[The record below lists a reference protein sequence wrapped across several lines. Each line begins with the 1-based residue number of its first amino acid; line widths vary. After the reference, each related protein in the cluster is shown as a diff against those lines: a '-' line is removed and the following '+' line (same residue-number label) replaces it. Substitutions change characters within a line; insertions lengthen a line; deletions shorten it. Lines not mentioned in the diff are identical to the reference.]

1 MFQQIEVMA
10 KFSVRKSIDN
20 VKRCFAEFPMETL
33 SGVVFFLLYV
43 VFDSIPRNTLTGYDY
58 FLEFFP
64 AVVMST
70 YFCGRVCRGLARS
83 LYYLVLPVS
92 VAVMFLCVGSLR
104 SFVTSTAYPFMW
116 LLVILLFFGYRQSPD
131 NVEFS
136 RRAMRRF
143 FNMVFSVVFGGLLVI
158 AFMLI
163 VASLEYIFSV
173 DTGRLFSYV
182 PIAVGCLLT
191 PLLLF
196 SMQAKSE
203 REAWHAPAKWLEV
216 LFNYVLNPGIVI
228 YTVILYVYAVTVL
241 VSWNLPKGGIA
252 AMVFAFFIVSF
263 FGRLSQTV
271 VSRPLFRWYY
281 RYQTLFSLPLL
292 VLFWTG
298 SLYRL
303 QTYGFT
309 ESRVYL
315 LVGGVLMTLFLLSL
329 FSRRWGQLRL
339 MLGISATAIVVFTYI
354 PGISA
359 KSIGIRVQ
367 EHRMIDHA
375 KAVGLWNESS
385 GKLKG
390 TAEFA
395 TADSLKIRHTIELS
409 ASHSYLCDAVGY
421 EEAERRYGENKLS
434 AAYRYRNSGKK
445 EISYS
450 EVVFV
455 RAENSVLDVS
465 GYTRYIPG
473 ADWMKAS
480 GRCDTVVY
488 TDRGVQHRIPVDL
501 QAHFAPYEEELKR
514 CAAAGEYRQRF
525 RRDEAFVIRNDTL
538 MIVFDEFL
546 RCNQEQTYQ
555 FGYSSD
561 ITVFV
566 R

>member
-1 MFQQIEVMA
+1 MA

-20 VKRCFAEFPMETL
+20 AKHCIVEFPMETL
-33 SGVVFFLLYV
+33 TGIVFFLLYV
-43 VFDSIPRNTLTGYDY
+43 VFDSIPRNTLTGYDC
-58 FLEFFP
+58 FLKFFP
-64 AVVMST
+64 AVVMAT
-70 YFCGRVCRGLARS
+70 YFCGRVCKGLARS

-131 NVEFS
+131 NIEFS

-143 FNMVFSVVFGGLLVI
+143 FNMVFSVVFGSLFSL

-163 VASLEYIFSV
+163 VLSFEYIFSV

-182 PIAVGCLLT
+182 SIAVWCLLT

-196 SMQAKSE
+196 SMQVKSE
-203 REAWHAPAKWLEV
+203 QEAWHAPAQWLEV

-228 YTVILYVYAVTVL
+228 YTVILYVYAVTIL

-329 FSRRWGQLRL
+329 LSRRWGQLRL
-339 MLGISATAIVVFTYI
+339 MLGISAAAIVIFTYI

-375 KAVGLWNESS
+375 KAVGLWDESS
-385 GKLKG
+385 GKLNG

-395 TADSLKIRHTIELS
+395 TADSLKIRHTVELS

-421 EEAERRYGENKLS
+421 DEAERRYGENKLS
-434 AAYRYRNSGKK
+434 AAYRYRNSGK
-445 EISYS
+445 EEASYS

-455 RAENSVLDVS
+455 RAASVEFDVS
-465 GYTRYIPG
+465 GYTRYIPA

-488 TDRGVQHRIPVDL
+488 TDRGVLHRIPVDL
-501 QAHFAPYEEELKR
+501 QAHFAPYEDELKR
-514 CAAAGEYRQRF
+514 CAVTGEYRQRF
-525 RRDEAFVIRNDTL
+525 SRDEAFVIRNDTL

-546 RCNQEQTYQ
+546 RSNQDQSYQ
-555 FGYSSD
+555 LGYNSN
-561 ITVFV
+561 TAVFV